1 MLRARHWRSGP
12 RRLHIGP
19 MRKALTLVS
28 ILALVFA
35 TAAIASVPSGSYT
48 GHYGKDPSAK
58 VKFTVKKDVM
68 HNFSAFVPAFCGQF
82 EFVTF
87 SVPKA
92 KIRSGKVNTTYV
104 VRDGNGQPIGKDH
117 LTATFKGAHA
127 TGTLSGTY
135 TGCTIAKYNWT
146 AKH

>member
-1 MLRARHWRSGP
+1 
-12 RRLHIGP
+12 
-19 MRKALTLVS
+19 MRKTFTLTAV
-28 ILALVFA
+28 LALVFA
-35 TAAIASVPSGSYT
+35 ATAIASVPSGSYN

-58 VKFTVKKDVM
+58 VQFTVKGSSM
-68 HNFSAFVPAFCGQF
+68 RNFHAFVPAFCGQF

-92 KIRSGKVNTTYV
+92 KIRSGKVKTTYT

-117 LTATFKGAHA
+117 LTATFKGGHA

-135 TGCTIAKYNWT
+135 TGCTIATYKWT